1 MGSSTSIKINLDASS
16 FNSEAQKMAQ
26 SLKTVQS
33 ELKASD
39 AALASSG
46 TKVQQ
51 LENKYKSLQTQLK
64 MQSDITKKYESA
76 VKASGTAQDAARTKL
91 EKTKSAYE
99 SGRKQYEANVKSLG
113 AAQDAARVKLEQS
126 KQAYE
131 SGKKEYSANSSELKK
146 LKSEVNSNEKE
157 LKKLDKEAAKNEKTF
172 KNLEKAVASDEKAL
186 NRASIAHEKSKSNL
200 ANSRAEQEKLRNTLN
215 ATSTELQKE
224 QSFIG
229 RVNSKFEEM
238 HSKTEKLQQGLT
250 RTGRTLTVGLTT
262 PLVAL
267 GTKIVKTSEN
277 FNKSLA
283 NIGTLNVDNSRLL
296 ELKSGIQ
303 EVAVEVGKDTTDIA
317 DGVYQV
323 VSAYGDTADTLE
335 MTKINAKAAAAGLS
349 TTTDAINLTSAVIKG
364 YGEVS
369 AEATQKASDLAFET
383 VRLGQTTFPQLAASI
398 GKVVPAANA
407 LGTSQ
412 EELFGVFAT
421 LTGVTGDAAEVSTQL
436 GSIFTALMKPS
447 DAMTQALNKMGYE
460 SGFAAVKALGL
471 QGTLAG
477 LVDVTGGS
485 DEALVQLAG
494 RKEAVTAM
502 LSLTGAQADT
512 FSKKLG
518 ELQNAAG
525 ATDRAFAAQT
535 EGVAKAGFTFQQAM
549 VKMQVAA
556 QQFGDSA
563 APFIDKGAN
572 SVSGLADWLNSLDD
586 SGRQKLINIGIFL
599 AAIGPAAS
607 IASKGITLVQYSISA
622 LNAIKST
629 KAISSL
635 TTALVALPL
644 PAKVAVGAIAA
655 LTYTTYKGVKAYQD
669 YKEAQFNYAEGL
681 SETVDKVKESVSAY
695 RELSDISAEVKELQ
709 FVINSSDSSK
719 EDVEAAK
726 TRLEEIKS
734 LLAEKYQ
741 LTIDVDDDKLDKVV
755 DVLTAEKRND
765 AVGNINNTLK
775 ELGNNNRKSSYES
788 SNKDIADITKSYNN
802 AKFNSDSLQKA
813 VNGLELLNRQYKAGT
828 IGADEFY
835 ESTKKIATSAGFGDL
850 VGLQSDFDSES
861 GFPSLLNAIKDGWNE
876 AKAEADDYN
885 TTLKGLKE
893 NQEEYR
899 KSALD
904 TADSAADVLRFDS
917 ANGNFSDIKSD
928 LSQMELAVKYAT
940 NGMNDAMKN
949 VTVDEFAKKAA
960 AAQSNLDDVSK
971 AYEIGGDTLRKVS
984 DDYISASQQFG
995 ASAEQT
1001 AVGAALIE
1009 SGFNDIGQAAQSEGG
1024 LEKVAEKA
1032 TEIGRRLEELDG
1044 DHSINVSANGDLI
1057 VVDEAA
1063 DKVEKIDGKNVDIQL
1078 NADGNYEVIDEFG
1091 ETVQTF
1097 DGKAVNV
1104 QINAD
1109 GDYEMLDEAKEV
1121 MATVDGETAEVNFIV
1136 NDETEEVIAGT
1147 EQEINR
1153 LNGKTAYLSLNA
1165 DGTQAYATIN
1175 GVQYQVMAYDEAT
1188 GTALLSADGT
1198 TASATINV
1206 TTGEVRAFSNER
1218 GTATLDAEDLAS
1230 GKARQ
1235 AASAINNIKGKT
1247 VQINAVFSA
1256 SGDKSKSFFGFA
1268 KGTSNAP
1275 GGPAVVN
1282 DDDKEPDP
1290 RELIERDGHFY
1301 MAEGRNVPIMTKPG
1315 DKIWSAPKTKQI
1327 FKSLGIKSFAS
1338 GTGDSAFDTAKK
1350 AFQHRQKTSEVSVV
1364 EELEWWKEIQETMQ
1378 LAEDEAQEVEENIY
1392 SLTKE
1397 LNKQSIDDYKDR
1409 ISDQIEDGK
1418 RWLNFQVKI
1427 NHMSYDDQIATLKR
1441 IDDKHLATLD
1451 EMVRNT
1457 EMTEKEKDEI
1467 YKEYYKAHEDR
1478 IIEIAELEKE
1488 KAQEVY
1494 ETKMQL
1500 SEDYFSNRTFYGDWD
1515 EYADNPIEAYGRVRD
1530 RIYGDIA
1537 SETDPDVVKDKLQD
1551 LADFGEKV
1559 YDDRRQDSKDWMS
1572 SEEYYGD
1579 MTTQKKLDAIKRQ
1592 HDYTKQYYKE
1602 GIINQRKYY
1611 EEMAELDKEYFSVV
1625 KELLD
1630 EAVDD
1635 YYDAQKEQLDI
1646 KRKAIEDE
1654 YDLEKEKENTDD
1666 RNAKLKKLRQQ
1677 EAMFD
1682 GAVTIEGKNRLEE
1695 IREEIASLEKE
1706 AANEAREK
1714 EKERRLSDI
1723 DDEEDE
1729 LERQHEAALKGTS
1742 KYAKE
1747 IAGVI
1752 GDSNDAAAQGFN
1764 ALLSSYTKQQE
1775 EIAANGAATIGSIV
1789 DWTNNK
1795 LKELSAAESAARAAA
1810 NNLAGSYVTGDTNY
1824 HLHQTNYNTIADR
1837 TDADIYAL
1845 SSVRAFRNVIK

>member
-16 FNSEAQKMAQ
+16 FNSEAQEMAQ

-76 VKASGTAQDAARTKL
+76 VKASG
-91 EKTKSAYE
+91 S
-99 SGRKQYEANVKSLG
+99 
-113 AAQDAARVKLEQS
+113 AQDAARVKLEQS
-126 KQAYE
+126 KRAYE
-131 SGKKEYSANSSELKK
+131 SGRKQYTANSTELKK
-146 LKSEVNSNEKE
+146 LEKE
-157 LKKLDKEAAKNEKTF
+157 VIKN
-172 KNLEKAVASDEKAL
+172 EKAL
-186 NRASIAHEKSKSNL
+186 NKASIAHEKYKSKLLTSQ
-200 ANSRAEQEKLRNTLN
+200 AAQERMRHTLN
-215 ATSTELQKE
+215 TTGTELEKQ
-224 QSFIG
+224 QLFIG
-229 RVNSKFEEM
+229 RVNSKFDEM
-238 HSKTEKLQQGLT
+238 HSKTATLQQGLT
-250 RTGRTLTVGLTT
+250 RTGRVLTVGLTA
-262 PLVAL
+262 PLVAA
-267 GTKIVKTSEN
+267 GAKVVKISEN

-283 NIGTLNVDNSRLL
+283 NIGTLNVGNARLQ

-303 EVAVEVGKDTTDIA
+303 DVAIEVGKDTTDIA

-349 TTTDAINLTSAVIKG
+349 TTTDAINLTSAVTKG

-369 AEATQKASDLAFET
+369 AAATKKASDLAFET

-407 LGTSQ
+407 LGASQ

-436 GSIFTALMKPS
+436 GSIFTSLMKPS
-447 DAMTQALNKMGYE
+447 DSMTQALNKMGYE

-502 LSLTGAQADT
+502 LALTGAQADT
-512 FSKKLG
+512 FSRKLG
-518 ELQNAAG
+518 ELRNAAG

-563 APFIDKGAN
+563 APFIDKGAD

-586 SGRQKLINIGIFL
+586 SGRQRLINIGIGL
-599 AAIGPAAS
+599 ATIGPAAS
-607 IASKGITLVQYSISA
+607 IASKGITLVQYSMSA
-622 LNAIKST
+622 FNAVKST
-629 KAISSL
+629 KAVSGI
-635 TTALVALPL
+635 TTALAALPL
-644 PAKVAVGAIAA
+644 PAKVAVGAVAA
-655 LTYTTYKGVKAYQD
+655 LTYATYKGVEAYQD
-669 YKEAQFNYAEGL
+669 YKEAQFNYADGL
-681 SETVDKVKESVSAY
+681 SETADKVKESVSAY
-695 RELSDISAEVKELQ
+695 RELSDVSAEVKDLQ
-709 FVINSSDSSK
+709 LIINSSDSSK
-719 EDVEAAK
+719 EDIESAK
-726 TRLEEIKS
+726 TRLEEIKA
-734 LLAEKYQ
+734 LLAEKYK
-741 LTIDVDDDKLDKVV
+741 LTIDVDDDNLNKVV

-765 AVGNINNTLK
+765 AVSNINNAISNLSD
-775 ELGNNNRKSSYES
+775 NNRKSRYES
-788 SNKDIADITKSYNN
+788 SNKDIAEAGILYNN
-802 AKFNSDSLQKA
+802 AKYKSDGLKRA
-813 VNGLELLNRQYKAGT
+813 VNDLELLERQYKANT

-835 ESTKKIATSAGFGDL
+835 ESAKKVATSAGFGDL

-861 GFPSLLNAIKDGWNE
+861 GFPSLLNAIRDGWSKANDE
-876 AKAEADDYN
+876 ASNYDE
-885 TTLKGLKE
+885 TLKGLKG

-899 KSALD
+899 KSALE
-904 TADSAADVLRFDS
+904 TASEAANVLRYDS
-917 ANGNFSDIKSD
+917 TNGSAYDIKSD

-940 NGMNDAMKN
+940 AGMNDAMKN
-949 VTVDEFAKKAA
+949 VTIDEFAKKAS

-971 AYEIGGDTLRKVS
+971 AYEIGGDTLKKVS
-984 DDYISASQQFG
+984 ADYISASQQFG

-1009 SGFNDIGQAAQSEGG
+1009 SGFNDIGQAAQTKGG

-1032 TEIGRRLEELDG
+1032 TEIGRSLGELDG
-1044 DHSINVSANGDLI
+1044 DHSINVSANGDLM
-1057 VVDEAA
+1057 VVDEAV

-1078 NADGNYEVIDEFG
+1078 NADGNYEVVDEFG
-1091 ETVQTF
+1091 EVVQTF

-1109 GDYEMLDEAKEV
+1109 GDYEVLNEAKEAI
-1121 MATVDGETAEVNFIV
+1121 ATVDGETAEVNFTV
-1136 NDETEEVIAGT
+1136 NDETEDVIAGT
-1147 EQEINR
+1147 EQEIKR
-1153 LNGKTAYLSLNA
+1153 LDEKTAYLSLNA

-1175 GVQYQVMAYDEAT
+1175 GVQYQVMAYDETT

-1198 TASATINV
+1198 TASATINLK
-1206 TTGEVRAFSNER
+1206 TGEVRAFSNER
-1218 GTATLDAEDLAS
+1218 GTATLDANDLAS
-1230 GKARQ
+1230 GKAQ
-1235 AASAINNIKGKT
+1235 HAASAIRNIKDRT
-1247 VQINAVFSA
+1247 VQIKAVFSA
-1256 SGDKSKSFFGFA
+1256 VGDKVKSFFGFA
-1268 KGTSNAP
+1268 KGTTNAP
-1275 GGPAVVN
+1275 GGPAYVN

-1327 FKSLGIKSFAS
+1327 FKAFGIKSFAN
-1338 GTGDSAFDTAKK
+1338 GTGDSTFDVAKK

-1364 EELEWWKEIQETMQ
+1364 EELEFWKELQSTMQ
-1378 LAEDEAQEVEENIY
+1378 LAEEEAQEVEENIY

-1409 ISDQIEDGK
+1409 ISDQISDGE

-1478 IIEIAELEKE
+1478 IIDISELEKK
-1488 KAQEVY
+1488 KAKEVY
-1494 ETKMQL
+1494 ESKMKL

-1515 EYADNPIEAYGRVRD
+1515 EYGDTPIEAYRRVRSQ
-1530 RIYGDIA
+1530 IYGDIENE
-1537 SETDPDVVKDKLQD
+1537 SDPEVIKEKLQD

-1559 YDDRRQDSKDWMS
+1559 YDDRRKDSKNWME
-1572 SEEYYGD
+1572 SEEYYGEL
-1579 MTTQKKLDAIKRQ
+1579 TTQKKLDAIKRQ
-1592 HDYTKQYYKE
+1592 QDYTKEYYKE
-1602 GIINQRKYY
+1602 GIISQRKYY
-1611 EEMAELDKEYFSVV
+1611 DELAELDKDYYSVV

-1630 EAVDD
+1630 EAVDN

-1654 YDLEKEKENTDD
+1654 YDLEEEKENAKD
-1666 RNAKLKKLRQQ
+1666 RSAKLKKLRQQ
-1677 EAMFD
+1677 EAIFD
-1682 GAVTIEGKNRLEE
+1682 GAVTIEGKKRLEE

-1706 AANEAREK
+1706 AADEARDK
-1714 EKERRLSDI
+1714 EKEWRLSNV
-1723 DDEEDE
+1723 DDEEEE
-1729 LERQHEAALKGTS
+1729 LEKRHEAALKGAN
-1742 KYAKE
+1742 KYAKK
-1747 IAGVI
+1747 IVDVI
-1752 GDSNDAAAQGFN
+1752 GNSNDSAVQGFN
-1764 ALLSSYTKQQE
+1764 ALLASYTKQQE
-1775 EIAANGAATIGSIV
+1775 DIAARGAAAIGGIV

-1795 LKELSAAESAARAAA
+1795 LKELSTVENAALASANSAAGR
-1810 NNLAGSYVTGDTNY
+1810 SVVGDTNY